1 MIQISV
7 IIATKDRA
15 NAMRTVSL
23 ASLAKQDTHDF
34 EVIIWDASK
43 GTESE
48 QVVEAFAAAN
58 PERCIRY
65 YKATRTG
72 SSSQRNDAVEEAA
85 GDIVFFIDDDSEVS
99 PEGIGA
105 IQQMFATQPDL
116 AGGCLPLDYRWP
128 GGDEKPPAKPQ
139 PVTAFLLK
147 AYLRLFYPSMRVSG
161 VYKSFLPK
169 KPGPIEYL
177 TGCDM
182 AFKKSVFR
190 QFRFDERLQRFGGY
204 ALLEDQLFSHQ
215 LKREGLSLAVAERGM
230 VVHHAAMN
238 GREGNPFNQGRME
251 AYNAAIV
258 WKASILPYEPWTIAP
273 FIWARIGFAII
284 ILLPCIRRPWKAT
297 PWKRL
302 AGYFAGLSVFAAELL
317 QEVFAGSK
325 RRTPVASAESPHL

>member
-1 MIQISV
+1 VGNQPISV
-7 IIATKDRA
+7 IIATKNRA
-15 NAMRTVSL
+15 EALRTVSL
-23 ASLAKQDTHDF
+23 PSLAAQKTRDF
-34 EVIIWDASK
+34 EVIVWDASE
-43 GTESE
+43 GSATRFVTESSAV
-48 QVVEAFAAAN
+48 QHAHLK
-58 PERCIRY
+58 IRHFQ
-65 YKATRTG
+65 APRAGLTA
-72 SSSQRNDAVEEAA
+72 QRNDAVEEAA

-182 AFKKSVFR
+182 AFRKSVFR
-190 QFRFDERLQRFGGY
+190 RFRFDERLQRFGGY

-258 WKASILPYEPWTIAP
+258 WKTSILPYEPWTIAP

-284 ILLPCIRRPWKAT
+284 ILLPCIRRPWKAN

-302 AGYFAGLSVFAAELL
+302 AGYFEGLWVFAAEQL
-317 QEVFAGSK
+317 QETRLRIK
-325 RRTPVASAESPHL
+325 RRNPVASV